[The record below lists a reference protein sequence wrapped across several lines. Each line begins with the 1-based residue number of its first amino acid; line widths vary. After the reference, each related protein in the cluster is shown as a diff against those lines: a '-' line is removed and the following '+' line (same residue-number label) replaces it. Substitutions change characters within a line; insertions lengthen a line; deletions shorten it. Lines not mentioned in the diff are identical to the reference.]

1 MIEMKEK
8 NPSNLFLF
16 LLLIAL
22 CIVIAEK
29 NKENK
34 KGFNSK

>member
-8 NPSNLFLF
+8 NPGNLFLF
-16 LLLIAL
+16 LLLIDL
-22 CIVIAEK
+22 CIVTAEK
-29 NKENK
+29 NKENR